1 MVKLRRL
8 LGVCISNVDNIIV
21 LWKGI
26 MESPK
31 FEEKIHFNK
40 CSDFLDFFL
49 PWKNDLE
56 GYVFRGH
63 SDRHTYQLIPSVLR
77 EDKCD
82 EYWECSPLGKPTS
95 ELTDANVSQ
104 FMLEVAILREFYR
117 IADRNGLYVP
127 VVDKLRRNISD
138 DFDWN
143 VFFQMKSGKWLSSD
157 FIEIAALAQH
167 YGLPTRLL
175 DWSMDP
181 FIAIFFAV
189 RSAVIKGTEIEIWC
203 LNKSVILRQEQTAD
217 ETPLKFYTPHY
228 KNNNN
233 IIGQKGLFTY
243 WATEIRDIRELYSR
257 NGEFVGKSN
266 LSVERT
272 PINERLHDYFNKDS
286 LRYNIFKRVTLEK
299 NETIQVFDLIRK
311 LGYTN
316 AKIYPGYRGV
326 VKEVLDRKLYKN
338 KRY

>member
-1 MVKLRRL
+1 
-8 LGVCISNVDNIIV
+8 
-21 LWKGI
+21 
-26 MESPK
+26 MELQK
-31 FEEKIHFNK
+31 FEEKIHFNR

-49 PWKNDLE
+49 PWNNDLE

-82 EYWECSPLGKPTS
+82 EYWKCSPLGRPTS
-95 ELTDANVSQ
+95 ELQDESVSQ

-127 VVDKLRRNISD
+127 VVDKLRRNISN
-138 DFDWN
+138 DFDFN
-143 VFFQMKSGKWLSSD
+143 IFFQTKGDKWLSYD

-175 DWSMDP
+175 DWSTDP
-181 FIAIFFAV
+181 FVAIFFAV

-203 LNKSVILRQEQTAD
+203 LNKSDLLGREQTAH

-243 WATEIRDIRELYSR
+243 WATEARDICELYSR
-257 NGEFVGKSN
+257 GSEAGEKSS
-266 LSVERT
+266 LSIERT
-272 PINERLHDYFNKDS
+272 PINERLYEFINKDS
-286 LRYNIFKRVTLEK
+286 LCHNIFKRVTLEK

-316 AKIYPGYRGV
+316 ARIYPGYRGV
-326 VKEVLDRKLYKN
+326 ANEVLDRKLYQN

>member
-1 MVKLRRL
+1 MA
-8 LGVCISNVDNIIV
+8 ST
-21 LWKGI
+21 
-26 MESPK
+26 E
-31 FEEKIHFNK
+31 FEEKIHFDK

-49 PWKNDLE
+49 PWKNDLKHF
-56 GYVFRGH
+56 VFRGH
-63 SDRHTYQLIPSVLR
+63 SDKETYKLIPSVLR

-82 EYWECSPLGKPTS
+82 EYWEYSPLGRPTS
-95 ELTDANVSQ
+95 DQADVSVCQ
-104 FMLEVAILREFYR
+104 FMLEVSILREFYR
-117 IADRNGLYVP
+117 VADRNGLYVP
-127 VVDKLRRNISD
+127 VVNKLRENISG

-143 VFFQMKSGKWLSSD
+143 VFFQKKDSKWLNSD
-157 FIEIAALAQH
+157 FIEVAALAQH

-175 DWSMDP
+175 DWSTDP

-203 LNKSVILRQEQTAD
+203 LNKFDVLLRENTKD

-243 WATEIRDIRELYSR
+243 WATEVRDMNELYFNDSEDKGR
-257 NGEFVGKSN
+257 SILNI
-266 LSVERT
+266 ERM
-272 PINERLHDYFNKDS
+272 PINERLNNFIKSDS
-286 LRYNIFKRVTLEK
+286 RYRNIFKRVTLEK
-299 NETIQVFDLIRK
+299 TETVQVFDFIRN

-326 VKEVLDRKLYKN
+326 VKEIADRKLYKH
-338 KRY
+338 KGY